1 MKKRGE
7 AEVMGNTVLE
17 KVAEVERTCG
27 GDQIKGL
34 VCGAHLRYTEPEWL
48 WQSWTHHFY
57 LSHILLLSLQVIKN
71 VLFLKRRRGF
81 LLTGKVDY
89 KPVCNPFATTYYM
102 TDYKT
107 IYMYYLKKSHD
118 SLNRSYD

>member
-57 LSHILLLSLQVIKN
+57 LSHFLLLSLQVIK
-71 VLFLKRRRGF
+71 KRVVF
-81 LLTGKVDY
+81 
-89 KPVCNPFATTYYM
+89 
-102 TDYKT
+102 
-107 IYMYYLKKSHD
+107 KKKKRFFI
-118 SLNRSYD
+118 NGQIVFKKKKRKRFFY